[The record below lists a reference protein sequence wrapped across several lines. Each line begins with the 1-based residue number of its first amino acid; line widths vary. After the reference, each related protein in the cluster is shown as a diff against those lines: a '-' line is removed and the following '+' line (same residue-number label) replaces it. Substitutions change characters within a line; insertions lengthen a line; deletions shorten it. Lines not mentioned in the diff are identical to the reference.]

1 MENQM
6 DRALYSGEIYRHFK
20 GKLYQLVTVAEH
32 SETGEKMVIYQ
43 ALYGDFRVYA
53 MSFAMFV
60 SEVDN
65 EKEPRAEQ
73 TYRFERVARL
83 GEKLGEESKRYFGKE
98 LKEESKELSERG
110 EKKGIV
116 RESENEQTGESKDDN
131 VGPGRELMAFLDAKS
146 LEERIACLREMREEI
161 TQGDLDSIYVVLDMK
176 AGDGNVKEQLDEV
189 IRRLVVQQHYEGGR
203 LR

>member
-83 GEKLGEESKRYFGKE
+83 GEKLGEESK
-98 LKEESKELSERG
+98 ELSGRG

-116 RESENEQTGESKDDN
+116 KESENEQTGESKDDN

>member
-6 DRALYSGEIYRHFK
+6 DRALYPGEIYRHFK

-83 GEKLGEESKRYFGKE
+83 GEKLGEESK
-98 LKEESKELSERG
+98 ELSGRG

-116 RESENEQTGESKDDN
+116 KESENEQTGESKDDN

-176 AGDGNVKEQLDEV
+176 TGDGNVKEQLDEV

>member
-6 DRALYSGEIYRHFK
+6 DRALYPGEIYRHFK

-83 GEKLGEESKRYFGKE
+83 GEKLGEESK
-98 LKEESKELSERG
+98 ELSGRG

-116 RESENEQTGESKDDN
+116 KESENEQTGESKDDN